1 MSSGSGEG
9 KEEDGDDEGR
19 RYGVVSPVSSFFSSS
34 QSSAR
39 LNSDGRESRDRVLC
53 TVGCVAGR
61 NCEGGRAEV
70 VGIERGMLAGDV
82 HSCLYGEELLSLRR
96 GVDFKML
103 PTYRVE
109 AIDAS

>member
-1 MSSGSGEG
+1 MHGGYASSGSGEG
-9 KEEDGDDEGR
+9 EAEDEDDEWR

-39 LNSDGRESRDRVLC
+39 LNSDGRESRDSALC

-70 VGIERGMLAGDV
+70 VGIERGMIAGGV
-82 HSCLYGEELLSLRR
+82 CSCLCGEE
-96 GVDFKML
+96 
-103 PTYRVE
+103 
-109 AIDAS
+109 